1 MSEEIIELKD
11 VVTAFDS
18 LTDPLIGLLLLEHAA
33 TVSLAHAAVKV
44 PGTIRDYNLYRKFD
58 HFLRAIRERDL
69 QDSVKFS
76 NKLFD
81 NPKTARENALRLVQY
96 IDKAE
101 TIDVVDYMVNASR
114 AVGNQLISERHYYRS
129 LWALTNTYS
138 EDLHYFRK
146 IAITDDVIKGN
157 TQIIALAQ
165 SGLMISAGTDANRS
179 VEDQDYAVTSFGIM
193 VDRYALSLDDEE
205 RWAYWKSRD
214 GQQNGL
220 NFKTNSAEVDG
231 STLILH

>member
-1 MSEEIIELKD
+1 MSDEVIELKD
-11 VVTAFDS
+11 VVIAFDS
-18 LTDPLIGLLLLEHAA
+18 LTDHLIGLLLPEQADA
-33 TVSLAHAAVKV
+33 ISLAHAAVKI

-58 HFLRAIRERDL
+58 HFLKVIRVKDL
-69 QDSVKFS
+69 SDSVKFS
-76 NKLFD
+76 DQLFSD
-81 NPKTARENALRLVQY
+81 PKKARENALRLVQF

-101 TIDVVDYMVNASR
+101 TLTVVDYMVNASR
-114 AVGNQLISERHYYRS
+114 AVGNGLITETEYYRI

-138 EDLHYFRK
+138 EDLHYFRA
-146 IAITDDVIKGN
+146 IAATDGVIQGN

-193 VDRYALSLDDEE
+193 FDRYALSFEDEE
-205 RWAYWKSRD
+205 RWKYWKSKE

-220 NFKTNSAEVDG
+220 NFKTNSAEFDG